1 MNRLVLAVVL
11 TGTSTLLAAQEP
23 PPRPV
28 RPSRPVQTPRPAIAP
43 KPARLGDFEYFSELG
58 KDFAKDFNRDFE
70 YDSWKMLDES
80 RWEMEAARAHT
91 MELLK
96 ESREDMAWQMEES
109 RAAMREH
116 MALQPFPALP
126 MVAPKAEW
134 MAPLKA
140 DFMYTPKAWGPEVGI
155 ATTIRPAWAPND
167 QADSTYRQARNLLN
181 QGEYRRAAAAFRDIT
196 ARTPTSA
203 YAADALYWQAFALYR
218 IGGSAELR
226 TALEALDSQRTKYP
240 GARMQAETDALGMR
254 IRGALASRGDP
265 DAARAIRGAAGDS
278 ALRCDREEQA
288 VRVEALNALIQ
299 SDAEGAMPVLQKV
312 LARKDECSATLRRSA
327 VFLIGSKRNDAS
339 SVNIL
344 AQVAK
349 TDPSMEV
356 RGSAMEW
363 LARVPG
369 EEALPTLEE
378 LARDTSD
385 RVSRTAVRAL
395 VAHPSPRAR
404 TYIRNVVERSESPE
418 RLRLEALSAFDKERS
433 TADDVTWMRALYGRT
448 ENVRIKARIVSALSN
463 IGGPEVDQWMVTVAR
478 NADESS
484 ETRRYAMRRVGKTLP
499 MPQLAS
505 MYDASSERTLR
516 ESLIEAMATRTEAE
530 ATDKLID
537 IVKTG
542 TDPQLR
548 RMAISALTRKK
559 DPRTMRLLM
568 EIIDK

>member
-1 MNRLVLAVVL
+1 MNRIFLAVVL
-11 TGTSTLLAAQEP
+11 SGTSTLLTAQAP
-23 PPRPV
+23 PPRPA
-28 RPSRPVQTPRPAIAP
+28 RPSRPVQAPTPAIAP
-43 KPARLGDFEYFSELG
+43 KPAKLGDFEYFDTFG
-58 KDFAKDFNRDFE
+58 KDFAKDFRHDFDYE
-70 YDSWKMLDES
+70 TRKLLEES
-80 RWEMEAARAHT
+80 RWEIETAREHT
-91 MELLK
+91 QELLRQ
-96 ESREDMAWQMEES
+96 SREDMAWQMEES

-116 MALQPFPALP
+116 MALQPFPPTP
-126 MVAPKAEW
+126 MIAPKAEFTAPAKGDW
-134 MAPLKA
+134 IGAPMA
-140 DFMYTPKAWGPEVGI
+140 AWAPI

-167 QADSTYRQARNLLN
+167 QADSTYRQARELLN
-181 QGEYRRAAAAFRDIT
+181 QGEYRRAAAAFRDLT
-196 ARTPTSA
+196 AKSPTSA

-218 IGGSAELR
+218 IGSTAELR
-226 TALEALDSQRTKYP
+226 TALEALETQRAKYP
-240 GARMQAETDALGMR
+240 GARMQAETEALGMR
-254 IRGALASRGDP
+254 IRGALASRGD
-265 DAARAIRGAAGDS
+265 AAAAAALRSTAGDS

-288 VRVEALNALIQ
+288 VRVAALNALIQ
-299 SDAEGAMPVLQKV
+299 SDAEGAMPMLQKV
-312 LARKDECSATLRRSA
+312 LARKDDCSATLRRNA
-327 VFLIGSKRNDAS
+327 VFLIGSKRQDAS
-339 SVNIL
+339 AVTIL
-344 AQVAK
+344 ANVAK
-349 TDPSMEV
+349 TDPSIEV

-395 VAHPSPRAR
+395 VQHSSPRAR
-404 TYIRNVVERSESPE
+404 TYVRNVVERAESPE

-433 TADDVTWMRALYGRT
+433 TADDVAWMRGLYGRT
-448 ENVRIKARIVSALSN
+448 ENTRIKARIVSALAN
-463 IGGPEVDQWMVTVAR
+463 IGGNDVDQWMVTVAR

-484 ETRRYAMRRVGKTLP
+484 ETRRYAIRRVGKTLP
-499 MPQLAS
+499 IPQLAS

>member
-1 MNRLVLAVVL
+1 MNRIILAVVL
-11 TGTSTLLAAQEP
+11 TGTSALLAAQEP

-28 RPSRPVQTPRPAIAP
+28 RPARPAQTPRPAIAP
-43 KPARLGDFEYFSELG
+43 RPAKPADFDYLG
-58 KDFAKDFNRDFE
+58 KDFARDFGK
-70 YDSWKMLDES
+70 DLDYEAWS
-80 RWEMEAARAHT
+80 TLDGARWEIEAAREHT
-91 MELLK
+91 MELLR
-96 ESREDMAWQMEES
+96 ESREDMAWQMKES
-109 RAAMREH
+109 RELMREH
-116 MALQPFPALP
+116 LAMEPFATSLI
-126 MVAPKAEW
+126 APKAEF
-134 MAPLKA
+134 MRSPMPMIAPKA
-140 DFMYTPKAWGPEVGI
+140 AWGPGVGGL

-167 QADSTYRQARNLLN
+167 QSDSTYRQARELLN

-196 ARTPTSA
+196 AKSPTSA

-218 IGGSAELR
+218 IGGTAELR

-240 GARMQAETDALGMR
+240 AARMQAETDALGMR
-254 IRGALASRGDP
+254 IRGALASRGDAE
-265 DAARAIRGAAGDS
+265 AARLVRSTAGDS

-299 SDAEGAMPVLQKV
+299 SDAAGAMPVLQKV
-312 LARKDECSATLRRSA
+312 LARKDECSATLRRNA

-339 SVNIL
+339 SVNML

-349 TDPSMEV
+349 TDPSIEV
-356 RGSAMEW
+356 RGAAMEW

-418 RLRLEALSAFDKERS
+418 RLRVEALSAFDKERS
-433 TADDVTWMRALYGRT
+433 TADDVTWMRALYSRT
-448 ENVRIKARIVSALSN
+448 ENVRIKARIVSALAN

-505 MYDASSERTLR
+505 MYDASSERSLR
-516 ESLIEAMATRTEAE
+516 ESLIEAMASRTEAE